1 MIRDCGDERDRR
13 PASVSCSRPESRPK
27 RVASAPLVY
36 LHDAQGL
43 GLLHLAEDRA
53 QDLVQLLPQLGP
65 RPRNQRGDQPAHEG
79 RRELG
84 GAGVEQLVDH
94 LHDVPEAVV
103 ALLVPPLGDLLQG
116 HRDVGAQALA
126 TVLGRARGKMVNGRK
141 EASLKVMGGGFNL
154 HYGVV
159 VCA

>member
-1 MIRDCGDERDRR
+1 MIRDCGRRERR
-13 PASVSCSRPESRPK
+13 PASVSGTAQVRLK
-27 RVASAPLVY
+27 RGASAPPVY

-43 GLLHLAEDRA
+43 GLLHLAQDRS
-53 QDLVQLLPQLGP
+53 QDLVQLLSQLGS

-103 ALLVPPLGDLLQG
+103 ALLVPPPGDLLQG

-126 TVLGRARGKMVNGRK
+126 AVLGRTRGKSAGKRERGSIVEGYYR
-141 EASLKVMGGGFNL
+141 GG
-154 HYGVV
+154 V
-159 VCA
+159 